1 MLCCLLGLYRFSM
14 NKDLYRL
21 QVTEFCIHRINF
33 HCEHN
38 IQCYNVS
45 LHGKFIYRLEKT
57 LISNYSIQLISQ
69 MIKCMAKYSEKNY
82 VAMTIEDNTLCSLY
96 VSIAFTVSDIFKV

>member
-1 MLCCLLGLYRFSM
+1 MSLLSVNNYAMLSFGFVYRFSM

-38 IQCYNVS
+38 IQRYNVS
-45 LHGKFIYRLEKT
+45 LHGKFIYRLEKST
-57 LISNYSIQLISQ
+57 HFKLFY
-69 MIKCMAKYSEKNY
+69 
-82 VAMTIEDNTLCSLY
+82 
-96 VSIAFTVSDIFKV
+96 TVNLAND